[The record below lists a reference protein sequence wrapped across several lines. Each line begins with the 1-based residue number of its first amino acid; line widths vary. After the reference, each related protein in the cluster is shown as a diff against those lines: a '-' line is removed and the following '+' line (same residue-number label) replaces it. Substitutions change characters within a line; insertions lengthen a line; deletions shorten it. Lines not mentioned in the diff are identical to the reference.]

1 VPVSEKQGLSTSAS
15 ACQAGKL
22 ERINFLHEAFGALD
36 PGLISEQPM
45 DGDAR
50 GIGSDYQMIR

>member
-1 VPVSEKQGLSTSAS
+1 MPSGQ
-15 ACQAGKL
+15 L
-22 ERINFLHEAFGALD
+22 ERINFLHEAFGAFD
-36 PGLISEQPM
+36 PGLILEQPM